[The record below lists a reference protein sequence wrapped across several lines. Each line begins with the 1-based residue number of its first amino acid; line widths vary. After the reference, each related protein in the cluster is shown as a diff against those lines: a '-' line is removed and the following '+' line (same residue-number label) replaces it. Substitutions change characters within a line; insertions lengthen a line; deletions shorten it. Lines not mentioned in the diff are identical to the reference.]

1 MPIAYLGG
9 SFAVGV
15 FNAFNVYTVSLWL
28 TAFTTS
34 YVLISLISN
43 SRTFAGAL
51 VSPIAG
57 AWSDRVYLGW
67 LGRRRPFILGGG
79 LVGALLL
86 ALTPPI
92 SRLELFAGWLSP
104 EAARLAP
111 VLVAIGLF
119 TIAFNMQDD
128 VQKALLADL
137 TEGPARERLSSFAV
151 VTDMG
156 GQVVILALGFLLSQG
171 GIDDG
176 FFLVAAGLIAGGV
189 LVNVLGVRE
198 PPPEQWDPAAQA
210 HGPRPPLR
218 RFVADYR
225 AAAVFCLAVFCYW
238 AGVNAVLPLVAIYTR
253 DILGATPGEAQLL
266 PALLLLS
273 TTVFAVPAGL
283 LGTRFGKRRVLAA
296 GYLILA
302 IAALFALVIT
312 TREQGA
318 LVFLF
323 AGLGNAASMV
333 LTIPLLADLVPRH
346 HLGAATGVLA
356 ACTSLSAPL
365 SSVVAG
371 TLADVL
377 GPRAIFLVMTAM
389 TLIALALLPAVRR
402 PVASPALALGD

>member
-1 MPIAYLGG
+1 MQLTFLGG

-15 FNAFNVYTVSLWL
+15 FNAFNVYTISLWL

-43 SRTFAGAL
+43 SRSFAGAL
-51 VSPIAG
+51 VSPLAG

-67 LGRRRPFILGGG
+67 LGRRRPFILVGG
-79 LVGALLL
+79 LLGALGL
-86 ALTPPI
+86 ALTPAI
-92 SRLELFAGWLSP
+92 GRLDLGAGWLPADAS
-104 EAARLAP
+104 RLAP
-111 VLVAIGLF
+111 ALVAIGLV
-119 TIAFNMQDD
+119 TLAFNLQDD

-156 GQVVILALGFLLSQG
+156 GQVLILGLGFLLSRG

-189 LVNVLGVRE
+189 VLTVLGVRE
-198 PPPEQWDPAAQA
+198 PPPAQWDRGTLV
-210 HGPRPPLR
+210 HRRRPPLR
-218 RFVADYR
+218 RFLADYR
-225 AAAVFCLAVFCYW
+225 AAAIFCLAVFCYW
-238 AGVNAVLPLVAIYTR
+238 SGVNAVLPLVAIYTR
-253 DILGATPGEAQLL
+253 DILGADPGEAQLL

-273 TTVFAVPAGL
+273 TTLFAIPAGL
-283 LGTRFGKRRVLAA
+283 LGTRLGKRRVLAA
-296 GYLILA
+296 GYAILA

-323 AGLGNAASMV
+323 AGIGNAASMV
-333 LTIPLLADLVPRH
+333 LTVPLLADLVPRH
-346 HLGAATGVLA
+346 QMGTATGVLA

-365 SSVVAG
+365 SSLVSGA
-371 TLADVL
+371 LADAL
-377 GPRAIFLVMTAM
+377 GPRSIFLLMTVL
-389 TLIALALLPAVRR
+389 TLAALALLPAVQ
-402 PVASPALALGD
+402 PSSAS